1 MTTVKGLVWINFF
14 VAGWLMFTSWSVPDD
29 RIAMESRVEGAAAL
43 VIAALAAWALVS
55 DADRPVALWLQIV
68 AGSALVVAPFVLR
81 YNPWNDVLAGL
92 MAVSVA
98 VLAAHREYVAI
109 D

>member
-1 MTTVKGLVWINFF
+1 MTTVKGLVWINVF

-29 RIAMESRVEGAAAL
+29 RIALESRVEAAAAL
-43 VIAALAAWALVS
+43 VLAALAAWTIVS
-55 DADRPVALWLQIV
+55 EADRPVALWLQMA
-68 AGSALVVAPFVLR
+68 AGAGLAIAPFVLR
-81 YNPWNDVLAGL
+81 YNAWNDVLSGL

-98 VLAAHREYVAI
+98 LLAAHREYVTV

>member
-1 MTTVKGLVWINFF
+1 MKGLVWMNFF
-14 VAGWLMFTSWSVPDD
+14 VAGWLLFTSWSVPDD
-29 RIAMESRVEGAAAL
+29 RIALASRVEGVAAL
-43 VIAALAAWALVS
+43 VLAVLAAWTLVS
-55 DADRPVALWLQIV
+55 TAARPVAVWLQML
-68 AGSALVVAPFVLR
+68 AGAALVVAPFVLR

-98 VLAAHREYVAI
+98 VLAARHEYATV